1 MNYLNRFPWLKN
13 QYKKFDIN
21 NKSQAFLICGPE
33 MSGKNILLKQI
44 CADLLLDASTN
55 IDYHQN
61 LIKNNTHPDFFL
73 IDREKVEVSLI
84 RGKNDSKKWDEEF
97 GYRNIHNFISLSPS
111 ISKRKVIGIIN
122 FDKLNITI
130 QNALLKALE

>member
-21 NKSQAFLICGPE
+21 NMSQAFLICGPE

-61 LIKNNTHPDFFL
+61 LIKNYTHPDFFL
-73 IDREKVEVSLI
+73 IDRE
-84 RGKNDSKKWDEEF
+84 NDEF
-97 GYRNIHNFISLSPS
+97 SG
-111 ISKRKVIGIIN
+111 G
-122 FDKLNITI
+122 
-130 QNALLKALE
+130 